1 MSKRALATVLGLL
14 IVALLAGAC
23 GGGGEEPTAT
33 PRPAPTDTSP
43 PTDTPPPTPIYRT
56 FFGDVPTAAAG
67 DGPGEVAQVIHKE
80 NPYRFE
86 PDNFDWQV
94 GKTITL
100 EFAVPTEFHTF
111 NVDGLGIEIFINA
124 GESVQ
129 QDVTP
134 STAGTFKLYCVPHET
149 LGMVGEVR
157 VS

>member
-1 MSKRALATVLGLL
+1 MSKRALASVLGLL
-14 IVALLAGAC
+14 IVALLVGAC
-23 GGGGEEPTAT
+23 GGGGGEPTAPPTNT
-33 PRPAPTDTSP
+33 PLPTRSSESRGDKFFDDAPTTIP
-43 PTDTPPPTPIYRT
+43 
-56 FFGDVPTAAAG
+56 GN
-67 DGPGEVAQVIHKE
+67 GPGELVQVIHNE

-100 EFAVPTEFHTF
+100 EFAVSTEFHTF
-111 NVDGLGIEIFINA
+111 NVDDLGIEIFINA

-129 QDVTP
+129 QDITP